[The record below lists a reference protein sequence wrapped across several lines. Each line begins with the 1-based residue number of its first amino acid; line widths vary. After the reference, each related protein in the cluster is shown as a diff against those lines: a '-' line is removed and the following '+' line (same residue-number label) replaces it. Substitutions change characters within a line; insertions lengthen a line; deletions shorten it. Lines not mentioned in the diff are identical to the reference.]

1 MGGGGG
7 GGNNMGGGNMS
18 NMGGSG
24 MMSSSGGRGFTVEV
38 MSELGIEISNI
49 TNQVFIA
56 NVISFNTI
64 FVSSHMYPHLYPDMY
79 LKGPKKL

>member
-1 MGGGGG
+1 MMGGGGG

-24 MMSSSGGRGFTVEV
+24 MMNTSGGRGFTVEV

-56 NVISFNTI
+56 NVIFLTQFLHRAICTQST
-64 FVSSHMYPHLYPDMY
+64 P
-79 LKGPKKL
+79 KGPK